1 MSPEQLRTIQSL
13 SVLGGTKPT
22 TFVSEPVNDGVTKS
36 RQHLH
41 VGSRRLLLSGTS
53 CCAHQHWNGAAI
65 PLGFFLARAHLKRRL
80 RWIWKTSRSRRR
92 SCRKASPRLA
102 DLLNIS
108 DLFEDVTETWLTR
121 WLPAKPTLLYMYDV
135 IARSQTLVQPKRWW
149 VLIPSGYWRVAW
161 GYIIL
166 GVSSADVFRC
176 GLSLAFCQAPYVSF
190 DLYVLQTVFLIDM
203 ILKFISAY
211 PRGGGLLEIRA
222 DKIALNYLK
231 TQFIVDI
238 TALAPL
244 ELWLTPCWPD
254 NTADP
259 TPFRTSFFALPTYV
273 TARTDYSSDAA
284 TECYAQPNIRF
295 LQFFSWQWLHLI
307 RWFFNWSKCNGWRSI
322 TSTENDGIFE
332 VIKYMAL
339 MVMVGHVACCLNFWA
354 SFNSTG
360 LLAPICSYRDLG
372 TLPWDYVSR
381 VLRKHNALDPFSQ
394 LLVDES
400 ESLVAGSPR
409 ALLQPGGAQ
418 RPSSFR
424 FRPTGS
430 CTPIGTTFRSR

>member
-1 MSPEQLRTIQSL
+1 MENEQEPQEEL
-13 SVLGGTKPT
+13 SKGK
-22 TFVSEPVNDGVTKS
+22 
-36 RQHLH
+36 
-41 VGSRRLLLSGTS
+41 
-53 CCAHQHWNGAAI
+53 
-65 PLGFFLARAHLKRRL
+65 
-80 RWIWKTSRSRRR
+80 
-92 SCRKASPRLA
+92 PRLA

-409 ALLQPGGAQ
+409 ALLQPGGRAEAKQ
-418 RPSSFR
+418 FSIQANWELYTYWYYVSFAMMLGDAFGAKVRRATRGRGEVPSNSPRPHECSAP
-424 FRPTGS
+424 RPLATHDLGH
-430 CTPIGTTFRSR
+430 PFPPPLHTTHPRIVFPHEYL